1 MNRVKAQDYL
11 RQLKKLDK
19 LIENKLAERDQW
31 FAITTAVT
39 QRLST
44 DRVQT
49 TSNPHK
55 MEDAVLKLMEVE
67 KELDTAIDNF
77 LDKKREIIA
86 IITRLSE
93 TNETYY
99 DVLHK
104 IYVQYC
110 TLDEVADMYKN
121 SRNWA
126 DQTHGRALKMIQRI
140 IDNNETQKKIS

>member
-1 MNRVKAQDYL
+1 MKAKEYL
-11 RQLKKLDK
+11 LQLKKLDK

-39 QRLST
+39 QRLSD

-49 TSNPHK
+49 SGNPHK

-67 KELDTAIDNF
+67 KELDAAIDAF
-77 LDKKREIIA
+77 VDAKREIIA
-86 IITRLSE
+86 TVTKLSD

-121 SRNWA
+121 SRSWVNQA
-126 DQTHGRALKMIQRI
+126 HGRALNIIQGI
-140 IDNNETQKKIS
+140 IDDMERKKAVS

>member
-1 MNRVKAQDYL
+1 MKAKDYL
-11 RQLKKLDK
+11 LQLKKLDK

-31 FAITTAVT
+31 YAITTAVT
-39 QRLST
+39 QRLSA

-49 TSNPHK
+49 SNNPHK
-55 MEDAVLKLMEVE
+55 MEDAVIKLIEVE
-67 KELDTAIDNF
+67 KELDSAIDAF
-77 LDKKREIIA
+77 VDKKREIISV
-86 IITRLSE
+86 ITRLSE

-121 SRNWA
+121 SRSWA
-126 DQTHGRALKMIQRI
+126 DQTHGRALKLIQRI
-140 IDNNETQKKIS
+140 IDNKETEKKVS

>member
-1 MNRVKAQDYL
+1 MKAQEYL

-39 QRLST
+39 QRLSA

-49 TSNPHK
+49 SSNPHK

-67 KELDTAIDNF
+67 KELDAAIDAF
-77 LDKKREIIA
+77 VDAKREIIA
-86 IITRLSE
+86 TVTKLSE

-110 TLDEVADMYKN
+110 TLDEVADMYKK

-126 DQTHGRALKMIQRI
+126 DQTHGRALNVVQRFI
-140 IDNNETQKKIS
+140 EERERNENTCKK

>member
-39 QRLST
+39 QRLSD

-49 TSNPHK
+49 SGNPHK
-55 MEDAVLKLMEVE
+55 MEDAVLKLMDVE
-67 KELDTAIDNF
+67 AELDAAIDAF
-77 LDKKREIIA
+77 VDAKREIIA
-86 IITRLSE
+86 TVNKLSE
-93 TNETYY
+93 SNETYY

-110 TLDEVADMYKN
+110 TLDEVADLYKN
-121 SRNWA
+121 SRSWA

-140 IDNNETQKKIS
+140 IDDQETRKKIS

>member
-1 MNRVKAQDYL
+1 MKAKEYL
-11 RQLKKLDK
+11 LQLKKLDK

-31 FAITTAVT
+31 YAITTAVT
-39 QRLST
+39 QRLSA

-67 KELDTAIDNF
+67 KELDAAIDNF
-77 LDKKREIIA
+77 VDAKREIIA
-86 IITRLSE
+86 TVTKLSE

-110 TLDEVADMYKN
+110 TLDEVADLYKN
-121 SRNWA
+121 SRSWA
-126 DQTHGRALKMIQRI
+126 DQTHGRALKIVQGI
-140 IDNNETQKKIS
+140 IDDRERKKTVS

>member
-1 MNRVKAQDYL
+1 MKAKEYL
-11 RQLKKLDK
+11 LQLKKLDK

-39 QRLST
+39 QRLSA

-49 TSNPHK
+49 SSNPHK

-67 KELDTAIDNF
+67 KELDAAIDAF
-77 LDKKREIIA
+77 VDAKREIIA
-86 IITRLSE
+86 TVTRLSE
-93 TNETYY
+93 TNEIYY

-110 TLDEVADMYKN
+110 SLDEVADMYKN

-126 DQTHGRALKMIQRI
+126 DQTHGRALKIIQRI
-140 IDNNETQKKIS
+140 IDEKEKKIS

>member
-1 MNRVKAQDYL
+1 MKAQEYL

-39 QRLST
+39 QRLSA

-49 TSNPHK
+49 SSNPHK

-67 KELDTAIDNF
+67 KELDAAIDAF
-77 LDKKREIIA
+77 VDAKREIIA
-86 IITRLSE
+86 TVTKLSE

-110 TLDEVADMYKN
+110 TLDEVADLYKN
-121 SRNWA
+121 SRSWVN
-126 DQTHGRALKMIQRI
+126 QTHGRALGFVQRI
-140 IDNNETQKKIS
+140 IDEKEREKNVS